1 MNAKSNH
8 PERRSRDTRPLPAWR
23 DATPCKAALLFLALA
38 AVAASA
44 DPATNAPAA
53 TPAAVRQNDRP
64 AIAGLAVTNDGD
76 GMVLTEEAVMRL
88 SQTIRKGKR
97 IDRKPLAWEGRG
109 RFPVEETS
117 VYVRTVKNVP
127 EAFEKQYEFSWG
139 YRFVEVTSRFIPI
152 KTTVI
157 HHETCVEFVEEPKGP
172 FLFELDR
179 DAQDEV
185 AKILYPF
192 KTEEQEKAFYFD
204 GMLLEYVPDWR
215 HKIEPWVETD
225 ETLGIVLASPTNAP
239 ATPSAAEENHAESAE
254 NAEPETHAEPAERA
268 E

>member
-1 MNAKSNH
+1 MKSLV
-8 PERRSRDTRPLPAWR
+8 TRLSSLV
-23 DATPCKAALLFLALA
+23 TALA

-76 GMVLTEEAVMRL
+76 GMVLTEEAVVRL
-88 SQTIRKGKR
+88 SQTVRKGKR

-179 DAQDEV
+179 AAQDEV
-185 AKILYPF
+185 AKIFYPF